1 MALAQ
6 GGHLAWVV
14 HDEGGLYQLLLAVL
28 AEDGID
34 QLALAHGVVDL
45 DFEAFA
51 GFAELLFALPRD
63 VVAGLFA
70 DGVCHRQA
78 AERGFERN
86 LPAVDLH
93 GRGPVQGQ
101 GDLFEHPF
109 GELHHPE
116 VVLVGYVNLHNG
128 KFGVVRA
135 VHAFVAEVLAEFI
148 HAVEASYDQLLEVQL
163 AGDAQVLVD
172 VERVVVGNER
182 TCRRTAR
189 NRLQNRGFDFD
200 VPELVEIF
208 AHRGDDL
215 RTLDE
220 NLAYVGIHDQIDV
233 ALAVTDFGVGE
244 GVEGLSVL
252 LFHDGQGP
260 QRFGE
265 QGQLLAVYRQFAGV
279 GAECETLDSDDVADV
294 EQLLEHRVVK
304 RRISFGTDVV
314 APDIDLDAARVVL
327 QFEEGGA
334 AHDAARH
341 DASGDADA
349 LEIILRRIEI
359 LGDFACRGRH
369 LVAGGGIG
377 VDAEFPQ
384 CGERLAS

>member
-1 MALAQ
+1 MAS
-6 GGHLAWVV
+6 G
-14 HDEGGLYQLLLAVL
+14 
-28 AEDGID
+28 
-34 QLALAHGVVDL
+34 
-45 DFEAFA
+45 
-51 GFAELLFALPRD
+51 
-63 VVAGLFA
+63 
-70 DGVCHRQA
+70 HRQA

-233 ALAVTDFGVGE
+233 ALAVTDFWVGE

-252 LFHDGQGP
+252 LFHDGQGRSDLESRVSFW
-260 QRFGE
+260 Q
-265 QGQLLAVYRQFAGV
+265 
-279 GAECETLDSDDVADV
+279 CTDSSPVLVRNA
-294 EQLLEHRVVK
+294 K
-304 RRISFGTDVV
+304 PSTPTMSPMSSSFLNT
-314 APDIDLDAARVVL
+314 VL
-327 QFEEGGA
+327 
-334 AHDAARH
+334 
-341 DASGDADA
+341 
-349 LEIILRRIEI
+349 
-359 LGDFACRGRH
+359 
-369 LVAGGGIG
+369 
-377 VDAEFPQ
+377 
-384 CGERLAS
+384 